1 MSGLAIA
8 CPGQGAQHPKMF
20 DLALQS
26 EAARDWLEVYSAT
39 AGVDVVALA
48 ASGENLFS
56 NRNAQLLICG
66 AEIAT
71 WTALQER
78 LPQPELFIGYSVG
91 ELAAYGCAGAWT
103 VKELA
108 LLVPQRA
115 LLMDQVAPAHAGM
128 LAIKGMTSA
137 ALDDVCKR
145 YRLEMAIIN
154 ADDHFVLGGV
164 RHDIDLAAAEITAAG
179 HWCKALDVAIPSH
192 TSVMRTAVQPFRH
205 LLKTTPARMLTAPV
219 LAGINGL
226 AGVEATIADTL
237 SAQIAEPVRWQDCM
251 ATTLERGVT
260 VVLEL
265 GPGRALSRMFD
276 ELGVAV
282 EARSA
287 EDFRTLD
294 GIVRWVETRLAT
306 N

>member
-8 CPGQGAQHPKMF
+8 CPGQGAQHPQMF
-20 DLALQS
+20 DFALQS
-26 EAARDWLEVYSAT
+26 DAARDWLAEYAAAT
-39 AGVDVVALA
+39 GVDVVALA
-48 ASGENLFS
+48 TSGEDLFS

-66 AEIAT
+66 AAIAT

-91 ELAAYGCAGAWT
+91 ELAAYGCAGAWK
-103 VKELA
+103 VKELG

-115 LLMDQVAPAHAGM
+115 LLMDQVAPKNAGM
-128 LAIKGMTSA
+128 LAIKGLGMA
-137 ALDDVCKR
+137 EIDGICKR
-145 YRLEMAIIN
+145 YHLELAIIN
-154 ADDHFVLGGV
+154 SEDHFVLGGV
-164 RHDIDLAAAEITAAG
+164 RDDIESALLAITTDG

-192 TSVMRTAVQPFRH
+192 TSFMRSAVQPFHH
-205 LLKTTPARMLTAPV
+205 LLKVTPAHALVAPV

-226 AGVEATIADTL
+226 SESERTIADTL

-251 ATTLERGVT
+251 NTTLERGVT

-265 GPGRALSRMFD
+265 GPGRTLSRMFD
-276 ELGVAV
+276 ELNVAV
-282 EARSA
+282 EARSV

-294 GIVRWVETRLAT
+294 GIVNWVETRLAT
-306 N
+306 T

>member
-20 DLALQS
+20 ELALQS
-26 EAARDWLEVYSAT
+26 GRARDWLAEYSAAT
-39 AGVDVVALA
+39 GVDVIALA
-48 ASGENLFS
+48 GSDENLFS

-66 AEIAT
+66 AAIAT

-91 ELAAYGCAGAWT
+91 ELAAYACAGAWN
-103 VKELA
+103 VKELG

-115 LLMDQVAPAHAGM
+115 LLMDQVAPRNAGM
-128 LAIKGMTSA
+128 LAIKGVGA
-137 ALDDVCKR
+137 AAIADICKR
-145 YRLEMAIIN
+145 YHLELAIIN
-154 ADDHFVLGGV
+154 GEDHFVLGGV
-164 RHDIDLAAAEITAAG
+164 RDDIDVAVLDTTAAG

-192 TSVMRTAVQPFRH
+192 TSFMRTAVQPFRH
-205 LLKTTPARMLTAPV
+205 LLKTTPAHPLTAPV

-226 AGVEATIADTL
+226 SEPERTIADTL

-251 ATTLERGVT
+251 NTTLERGVT

-294 GIVRWVETRLAT
+294 GIVKWVETRLA
-306 N
+306 

>member
-1 MSGLAIA
+1 MSALAIA
-8 CPGQGAQHPKMF
+8 CPGQGAQHPQMF
-20 DLALQS
+20 ALALQS
-26 EAARDWLEVYSAT
+26 DAARAVLAEYTDVT
-39 AGVDVVALA
+39 GVDVVALA
-48 ASGENLFS
+48 ASGQDLFS

-66 AEIAT
+66 AALAT
-71 WTALQER
+71 WAALQER

-91 ELAAYGCAGAWT
+91 ELAAYGCAGAWS
-103 VKELA
+103 VREMG

-115 LLMDQVAPAHAGM
+115 LFMDQVAPHNAGM
-128 LAIKGMTSA
+128 LALKGIAASA
-137 ALDDVCKR
+137 LADVCER
-145 YRLEMAIIN
+145 YNLELAIVN
-154 ADDHFVLGGV
+154 GADHFVLGGL
-164 RHDIDLAAAEITAAG
+164 RSDIESAVTDLTAAG

-192 TSVMRTAVQPFRH
+192 TALMQAAVAPFRQA
-205 LLKTTPARMLTAPV
+205 LRQTPAHPLIAPV

-226 AGVEATIADTL
+226 SDAEATIADTL

-251 ATTLERGVT
+251 NTTLERGVT

-282 EARSA
+282 EARSV

-294 GIVRWVETRLAT
+294 GIVKWVETRLNAT
-306 N
+306 

>member
-1 MSGLAIA
+1 
-8 CPGQGAQHPKMF
+8 MF
-20 DLALQS
+20 ELALQS
-26 EAARDWLEVYSAT
+26 ERARDWLAEYSAAT
-39 AGVDVVALA
+39 GVDVVALA
-48 ASGENLFS
+48 GSGENLFS

-91 ELAAYGCAGAWT
+91 ELAAYGCAGAWA
-103 VKELA
+103 VKELG

-115 LLMDQVAPAHAGM
+115 LLMDQVAPKNAGM
-128 LAIKGMTSA
+128 LAIKGVGA
-137 ALDDVCKR
+137 AAIDDICKR
-145 YRLEMAIIN
+145 HRLELAIIN
-154 ADDHFVLGGV
+154 AEDHFVLGGL
-164 RHDIDLAAAEITAAG
+164 RDDIEAAVVEITAAG

-192 TSVMRTAVQPFRH
+192 TSLMRTAVQPFRH
-205 LLKTTPARMLTAPV
+205 LLKTTAAHALTAPV

-226 AGVEATIADTL
+226 SEPERTIADTL

-251 ATTLERGVT
+251 DTTVERGIT

-294 GIVRWVETRLAT
+294 GIVKWVETRLA
-306 N
+306 